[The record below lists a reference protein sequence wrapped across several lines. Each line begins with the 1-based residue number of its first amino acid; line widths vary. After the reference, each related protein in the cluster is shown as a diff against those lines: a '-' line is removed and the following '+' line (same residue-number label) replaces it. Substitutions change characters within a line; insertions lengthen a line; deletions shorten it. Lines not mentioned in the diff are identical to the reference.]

1 MNSWIQLLRFTW
13 AILPSFIVVSTLL
26 VVLFG
31 DQGLIARSHYK
42 QLLYETRLAN
52 LDVEFE
58 NRQLALQIRRLKM
71 NGDRQLELQ
80 AAERL
85 LQAKENVTI
94 FRFIDEKER

>member
-1 MNSWIQLLRFTW
+1 MNTWIQLLRFVW

-42 QLLYETRLAN
+42 QMLYETRLAN
-52 LDVEFE
+52 LDIEFE
-58 NRQLALQIRRLKM
+58 NRQLALQIRRIKM
-71 NGDRQLELQ
+71 NGERQLEVQ

-85 LQAKENVTI
+85 LQAREDVTI
-94 FRFIDEKER
+94 YRFVDENER